1 MKNFYVTTP
10 IYYVNDA
17 PHIGHSY
24 TTVLADILTRFHKLL
39 GYQTFFLTGTDEHGQ
54 KVQRAA
60 AKRGVSPQEHVDE
73 YNLRFKNRWK
83 KMDIGYDFFI
93 RTTDA
98 DHKQFV
104 SQCLQMLWD
113 KGQIYSKEYEGWYSV
128 GEERFFTQDELDEN
142 GCDPISH
149 RPVDW
154 IKEKNYFFKMGSYQQ
169 QLIDYLESH
178 KDWIVPDYRWNE
190 IRGFLKQPLNDLCIS
205 RPKARLSWGIPLP
218 FDTDYV
224 TYVWFDALLNYVS
237 AVMKLDE
244 NGNLVPRR
252 TFANGE
258 PIWPASYHLVGK
270 DIITTH
276 SVYWPTMLFALG
288 FPLPK
293 HILAHGW
300 WLVGNDKMSKTTGN
314 VVNPMD
320 YMEKYGVDSFRYYLA
335 RDMVV
340 GQDASFTH
348 EGFIRRI
355 NGDLANDLGNV
366 VNRVHRLVLTHFGG
380 VLPKPEFPFGDEEK
394 AIQNQSEKLSASVN
408 ALLENVKLSQAVE
421 EIMSLVRSVNRYFEL
436 KAPWKM
442 AKEESR
448 KGELATVLFT
458 AAEAIRLALSFLSPI
473 IPSKSREGL
482 AMLGTSLDSVQDLN
496 WGKFQGG
503 EKFGEG
509 AALFPRIVEEIKKP
523 EAQAKPKQNK
533 PLSAEDVP
541 AAMDIRVAK
550 IVDVQNHPDADS
562 LYVLKVDAGEPE
574 MRTICSGLRAS
585 YTAEELQGRMI
596 VLFANLK
603 PAPLRGIMSNGMLFA
618 GDTNT
623 EHVCKLLTPPESAKP
638 GDRAL
643 FQGIAPS
650 AEARVLKVKDFE
662 KISLDVHGQV
672 VFCGKN
678 ALEVNGQPVKCDVA
692 EGAKVH

>member
-1 MKNFYVTTP
+1 
-10 IYYVNDA
+10 
-17 PHIGHSY
+17 
-24 TTVLADILTRFHKLL
+24 
-39 GYQTFFLTGTDEHGQ
+39 
-54 KVQRAA
+54 
-60 AKRGVSPQEHVDE
+60 
-73 YNLRFKNRWK
+73 
-83 KMDIGYDFFI
+83 
-93 RTTDA
+93 
-98 DHKQFV
+98 
-104 SQCLQMLWD
+104 
-113 KGQIYSKEYEGWYSV
+113 
-128 GEERFFTQDELDEN
+128 
-142 GCDPISH
+142 
-149 RPVDW
+149 
-154 IKEKNYFFKMGSYQQ
+154 
-169 QLIDYLESH
+169 
-178 KDWIVPDYRWNE
+178 
-190 IRGFLKQPLNDLCIS
+190 
-205 RPKARLSWGIPLP
+205 
-218 FDTDYV
+218 
-224 TYVWFDALLNYVS
+224 
-237 AVMKLDE
+237 
-244 NGNLVPRR
+244 
-252 TFANGE
+252 
-258 PIWPASYHLVGK
+258 
-270 DIITTH
+270 
-276 SVYWPTMLFALG
+276 
-288 FPLPK
+288 
-293 HILAHGW
+293 
-300 WLVGNDKMSKTTGN
+300 
-314 VVNPMD
+314 
-320 YMEKYGVDSFRYYLA
+320 
-335 RDMVV
+335 
-340 GQDASFTH
+340 
-348 EGFIRRI
+348 
-355 NGDLANDLGNV
+355 
-366 VNRVHRLVLTHFGG
+366 
-380 VLPKPEFPFGDEEK
+380 
-394 AIQNQSEKLSASVN
+394 
-408 ALLENVKLSQAVE
+408 
-421 EIMSLVRSVNRYFEL
+421 MSLVRSVNRYFEV
-436 KAPWKM
+436 KTPWKM